1 MDLGLTQSLKQEQIL
16 SPQML
21 QSLAL
26 LPMPILELKE
36 HIQKEIEANPALEI
50 PEREFNDSKFASTQQ
65 SESNTFDEGYDD
77 ADSSYYEG
85 SLDSYDSAFKGYDVN
100 GYDSYSSDSYS
111 SDSYFSADAEEA
123 SDRANQML
131 ENSASQSKTLK
142 EYLTEQLEEVPIS
155 EAVSSAATM
164 LISDLDENGFY
175 ILMPPKL
182 FEESNFSI
190 EVINEAIKTVQSF
203 DPSGICVE
211 NFRQSLILQAKN
223 LGMAES
229 DLEIF
234 TNLVNNELEKI
245 NAGKLK
251 AAALSLKIEEE
262 DLASFLAILK
272 TLTPYPGRS
281 YSSDTDSFIVADFSI
296 HNKNGSLTL
305 DINKGDIPELEL
317 SPDFCALSQQVKGPE
332 AKETNKWINEK
343 IKDANLLIDQVNLRF
358 KTLSNAALA
367 LMELQKDFFLK
378 GPKYLKTMKLKDIA
392 DRIGVHETTMSRL
405 AQSKYVETDWGIFQL
420 KYFFSQGV
428 GSTTSPNET
437 VSRNVVKDMIKEI
450 IEQNGALSD
459 QKISDL
465 LKEKGVDC
473 ARRTV
478 SKYRKELNINSS
490 YQRN

>member
-1 MDLGLTQSLKQEQIL
+1 MELGLTQSLKQEQTL

-50 PEREFNDSKFASTQQ
+50 PEREF
-65 SESNTFDEGYDD
+65 SEPSLQTSEPNAYDEGFDD
-77 ADSSYYEG
+77 ADSSYYE
-85 SLDSYDSAFKGYDVN
+85 SYNTSPSFEP
-100 GYDSYSSDSYS
+100 SDSY
-111 SDSYFSADAEEA
+111 YSADAEDA

-131 ENSASQSKTLK
+131 ENSSVPNKTLK
-142 EYLTEQLEEVPIS
+142 EYLTEQLGEVSIS
-155 EAVSSAATM
+155 DDVRDAATM
-164 LISDLDENGFY
+164 LISNLDENGFF
-175 ILMPPKL
+175 ILTPQKL
-182 FEESNFSI
+182 FEDTKFSTDI
-190 EVINEAIKTVQSF
+190 INQAIKTVQSF

-211 NFRQSLILQAKN
+211 DFRQSLILQAKN

-245 NAGKLK
+245 NSGKLK
-251 AAALSLKIEEE
+251 AAASSLKISDE
-262 DLASFLAILK
+262 DLASFISILK
-272 TLTPYPGRS
+272 TLTPFPGQS
-281 YSSDTDSFIVADFSI
+281 YSSDSDSYIAPDFAI
-296 HNKNGSLTL
+296 HNKNGALTL
-305 DINKGDIPELEL
+305 EINRGDIPELEL
-317 SPDFCALSQQVKGPE
+317 SPDFCNLSKGLKGPE
-332 AKETNKWINEK
+332 AKTTSKWINEK
-343 IKDANLLIDQVNLRF
+343 VKEANLLIDQVNLRF

-367 LMELQKDFFLK
+367 LMELQKDFFFK
-378 GPKYLKTMKLKDIA
+378 GPRFLKPMKLKDIA
-392 DRIGVHETTMSRL
+392 DQIGVHETTMSRL

-428 GSTTSPNET
+428 GSTNSPNET
-437 VSRNVVKDMIKEI
+437 VSRNVVKDMVKEI
-450 IEQNGALSD
+450 IEENNSLSD

-478 SKYRKELNINSS
+478 NKYRKELNINSS
-490 YQRN
+490 YQRS